1 MVKGV
6 AKVWVPAEEDI
17 EWAPDFYRETLG
29 FSVIEQDGPWVE
41 IDAKTGSTWGSTA
54 GAAGGA
60 GLRWSRHNLPAGER
74 ARGERGGLEGQR
86 GRVRGE
92 ISEHEW
98 GRVARLE
105 DSEETTP
112 NPTGRGAV
120 EFP

>member
-6 AKVWVPAEEDI
+6 AKVWVPVEEDTGR
-17 EWAPDFYRETLG
+17 APDFYQETLG
-29 FSVIEQDGPWVE
+29 FSVIKEGGPWVE

-54 GAAGGA
+54 GAVGDAR
-60 GLRWSRHNLPAGER
+60 LRWSRHNHPAGER
-74 ARGERGGLEGQR
+74 AQGERKGLEGQR